1 MATVRILFCIIC
13 LVVIGWCGMSGSDML
28 IGGWFGKSRGPLE
41 EVFPFEA
48 ELRRGEGASGKL
60 FGIEVEAGAE
70 ARVGTKPEDGLGTRP
85 EIGLGANPIATG
97 RHSPLR
103 YWLGDKLY
111 MRHVGFSS
119 VAGNSPWSS
128 AGRRL
133 VELAQGELW
142 VREGTGK
149 NDGERV
155 EGYLASVGLKKGQP
169 WCAAF
174 VSFIFKEAG
183 YAAPRTGWSPS
194 LFPSKRL
201 VKAAAP
207 GNVFGIYFPAL
218 KRIAHCGF
226 VERSDEDWISS
237 IEGNTGP
244 GGGREGDGVHRRK
257 RHKRT
262 IYKYADWR

>member
-1 MATVRILFCIIC
+1 MAAVRVLFCIIC

-28 IGGWFGKSRGPLE
+28 KPGRFGDGPAGR
-41 EVFPFEA
+41 PF
-48 ELRRGEGASGKL
+48 GA
-60 FGIEVEAGAE
+60 AGTA
-70 ARVGTKPEDGLGTRP
+70 PMD
-85 EIGLGANPIATG
+85 TG

-103 YWLGDKLY
+103 YWLGENFYIK
-111 MRHVGFSS
+111 HVEFSS
-119 VAGNSPWSS
+119 IGAGSS
-128 AGRRL
+128 FAGRAGKRL

-142 VREGTGK
+142 VREETGN
-149 NDGERV
+149 NDGARV

-174 VSFIFKEAG
+174 VSFIFKQAG
-183 YAAPRTGWSPS
+183 YAAPRTGWSPA
-194 LFPSKRL
+194 LFPVKRL

-207 GNVFGIYFPAL
+207 GNVFGIYFPVL

-226 VERSDEDWISS
+226 VERANGDWISS
-237 IEGNTGP
+237 IEGNTGT

>member
-13 LVVIGWCGMSGSDML
+13 LVAIGWCGMSGSDML
-28 IGGWFGKSRGPLE
+28 RSSPLGLRKE
-41 EVFPFEA
+41 PLKEVFPFEEA
-48 ELRRGEGASGKL
+48 LQRGEGLKGKP
-60 FGIEVEAGAE
+60 FGTGTTPIDAG
-70 ARVGTKPEDGLGTRP
+70 RY
-85 EIGLGANPIATG
+85 
-97 RHSPLR
+97 SPLR
-103 YWLGDKLY
+103 YWLGEKRY
-111 MRHVGFSS
+111 SRHLELSKADVN
-119 VAGNSPWSS
+119 AARAN

-142 VREGTGK
+142 VREATGN
-149 NDGERV
+149 NDGARV

-174 VSFIFKEAG
+174 VSFVFKQAG
-183 YAAPRTGWSPS
+183 YVAPRTGWSPS
-194 LFPSKRL
+194 LFPVARL

-226 VERSDEDWISS
+226 VARQDGDWISS
-237 IEGNTGP
+237 IEGNTGT
-244 GGGREGDGVHRRK
+244 GGGRDGDGVHRRK

-262 IYKYADWR
+262 VNRYADWR